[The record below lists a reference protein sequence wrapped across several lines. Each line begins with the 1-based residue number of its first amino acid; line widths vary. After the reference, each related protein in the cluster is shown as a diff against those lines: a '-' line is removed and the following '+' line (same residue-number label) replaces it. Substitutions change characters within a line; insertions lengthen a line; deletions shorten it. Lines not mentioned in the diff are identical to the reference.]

1 MTTKDNVRLSAELH
15 AAFSEGKLESCL
27 EVASDDIEVVF
38 QAAGQTAR
46 GREGFLQFMQGF
58 KTAFPDIVIHH
69 TNAFAA
75 GDQVAVE
82 FTWSGT
88 HTGPLATP
96 AGSIPPTGRKVS
108 DGKVCEIM
116 TWRDGRVTRIVNYQD
131 FGSVL
136 RQLGVL

>member
-1 MTTKDNVRLSAELH
+1 MTTNDNVRRTAELH
-15 AAFSEGKLESCL
+15 AAFSEGKLDRCL

-38 QAAGQTAR
+38 QAAGQMAR

-58 KTAFPDIVIHH
+58 KTAFPDIAIRHVH
-69 TNAFAA
+69 AFAA

-82 FTWSGT
+82 FVWSGT

-96 AGSIPPTGRKVS
+96 AGNIPPTGKKVS
-108 DGKVCEIM
+108 DGAVCEIV
-116 TWRDGRVTRIVNYQD
+116 TWGNGRVTRIVNYQD

-136 RQLGVL
+136 RQLGIV